1 MSDIHHYGLFVLAAI
16 VLILTPGQDTLYILG
31 RSLSGGLRAG
41 VASALGITAGS
52 VVHTFA
58 AAAGLSLLLRAFPV
72 AFVAVKLCGAA
83 YLIYLGARLLLAR
96 HTGDDLTIA
105 SPPSS
110 ARRAFVRGA
119 LSYLLNPKV
128 ALFFLAFL
136 PQFIDPQGASKSVAF
151 LALGA
156 TFVSMGGIWCLVLA
170 CAAAARLRIFLVRD
184 AVRRRRIDRGV
195 GALFM
200 LLGARLAWGR

>member
-31 RSLSGGLRAG
+31 RSLSGGLRSG

-58 AAAGLSLLLRAFPV
+58 AAAGLSLLLKAFPP

-96 HTGDDLTIA
+96 NAVHDLTIP

-110 ARRAFVRGA
+110 ARRAFVQGA
-119 LSYLLNPKV
+119 LTNLLNPKV

-136 PQFIDPQGASKSVAF
+136 LQFIDPQGASKSVAF
-151 LALGA
+151 LTLGA

-170 CAAAARLRIFLVRD
+170 GAAARLRAFLVRN
-184 AVRRRRIDRGV
+184 AVLRRRIDRGA
-195 GALFM
+195 GSLFM

>member
-1 MSDIHHYGLFVLAAI
+1 MLAAI
-16 VLILTPGQDTLYILG
+16 VLILTPGQDTLYVLG

-52 VVHTFA
+52 VVHTLA
-58 AAAGLSLLLRAFPV
+58 AAAGLSLLLRAFPP

-96 HTGDDLTIA
+96 NALHDLTMP

-110 ARRAFVRGA
+110 ARRAFVQGA
-119 LSYLLNPKV
+119 LSNLLNPKV

-151 LALGA
+151 LTLGA

-170 CAAAARLRIFLVRD
+170 AAAARLRAFLVRN
-184 AVRRRRIDRGV
+184 ALLRRRIDRGV

>member
-1 MSDIHHYGLFVLAAI
+1 LSDIHHYGLFVLAAI

-31 RSLSGGLRAG
+31 RSLSGGLRSG

-52 VVHTFA
+52 IVHTVA
-58 AAAGLSLLLRAFPV
+58 AAAGLSLLLRAFPP
-72 AFVAVKLCGAA
+72 AFAVVKLCGAA
-83 YLIYLGARLLLAR
+83 YLIYLGARLLLMRNAV
-96 HTGDDLTIA
+96 HDLTMQ

-110 ARRAFVRGA
+110 ARRAFMQAA
-119 LSYLLNPKV
+119 LTNRLNPKV

-136 PQFIDPQGASKSVAF
+136 PQFIDPQGESKSLAF
-151 LALGA
+151 LTLRA

-170 CAAAARLRIFLVRD
+170 CAAARLRTFLVRN
-184 AVRRRRIDRGV
+184 AILRRRIDRGV

>member
-1 MSDIHHYGLFVLAAI
+1 MAAI

-41 VASALGITAGS
+41 VASAFGITVGS
-52 VVHTFA
+52 VVHTLA
-58 AAAGLSLLLRAFPV
+58 AAAGLSLLLKAFPP
-72 AFVAVKLCGAA
+72 AFMAVKLCGAG

-96 HTGDDLTIA
+96 NSAAHRLTMGM
-105 SPPSS
+105 PPSS
-110 ARRAFVRGA
+110 ARRAFVQGA
-119 LSYLLNPKV
+119 LSNLLNPKV

-136 PQFIDPQGASKSVAF
+136 PQFIDPQGASKTLAF
-151 LALGA
+151 VVLGA
-156 TFVSMGGIWCLVLA
+156 TFVSLGGLWCLVLA
-170 CAAAARLRIFLVRD
+170 CGAARLRAFLVRN
-184 AVRRRRIDRGV
+184 AVLRRRIDRGV

>member
-52 VVHTFA
+52 VVHTLA
-58 AAAGLSLLLRAFPV
+58 AAAGLSLLLRAFPP

-83 YLIYLGARLLLAR
+83 YLIYLGARLVLAR
-96 HTGDDLTIA
+96 NAVHDLTMR

-110 ARRAFVRGA
+110 ARRAFVQGA
-119 LSYLLNPKV
+119 LTNLLNPKV

-136 PQFIDPQGASKSVAF
+136 PQFIDPQGASKGVAF
-151 LALGA
+151 LTLGA

-170 CAAAARLRIFLVRD
+170 CAAARLRAFLVRN
-184 AVRRRRIDRGV
+184 AVLRRRIDRGV

>member
-16 VLILTPGQDTLYILG
+16 VLVLTPGQDTLYILG

-52 VVHTFA
+52 VVHTLA
-58 AAAGLSLLLRAFPV
+58 AAAGLSLLLRAFPP
-72 AFVAVKLCGAA
+72 AFMAVKLCGAG
-83 YLIYLGARLLLAR
+83 YLIYLGALLLAR
-96 HTGDDLTIA
+96 NAAQDLTVP
-105 SPPSS
+105 SPPSG
-110 ARRAFVRGA
+110 APRAFVQGA
-119 LSYLLNPKV
+119 LTNLLNPKV

-136 PQFIDPQGASKSVAF
+136 PQFIDPQGASKSAAF
-151 LALGA
+151 LTLGA

-170 CAAAARLRIFLVRD
+170 CAAARLRTFLVRN
-184 AVRRRRIDRGV
+184 AVLRTRIDRGV
-195 GALFM
+195 GAVFM

>member
-1 MSDIHHYGLFVLAAI
+1 LSDIHHYALFVLAAI
-16 VLILTPGQDTLYILG
+16 VLILTPGQDTLYVLG

-52 VVHTFA
+52 VVHTLA
-58 AAAGLSLLLRAFPV
+58 AAAGLSLLLRAFPP

-96 HTGDDLTIA
+96 NAVQDLTMA

-110 ARRAFVRGA
+110 AWRAFVQGA
-119 LSYLLNPKV
+119 LSNLLNPKV

-136 PQFIDPQGASKSVAF
+136 PQFIDPQGTSKSLAF
-151 LALGA
+151 LILGA
-156 TFVSMGGIWCLVLA
+156 TFVSMGGIWCLLLA
-170 CAAAARLRIFLVRD
+170 GAAARLRAFLVRN
-184 AVRRRRIDRGV
+184 AVLRRRIDRGV

>member
-1 MSDIHHYGLFVLAAI
+1 LSDIHHYGLFVLAAI

-31 RSLSGGLRAG
+31 RSLSGGLRYG

-58 AAAGLSLLLRAFPV
+58 AAAGLSLLLKAFPP

-96 HTGDDLTIA
+96 NAVSDLTIP

-110 ARRAFVRGA
+110 ARRAFVQGA
-119 LSYLLNPKV
+119 LTNLLNPKV

-151 LALGA
+151 LTLGA

-170 CAAAARLRIFLVRD
+170 GAAARLRAFLVRN
-184 AVRRRRIDRGV
+184 AVLRRRIDRGV

>member
-1 MSDIHHYGLFVLAAI
+1 LSDIHHYGLFVLAAI

-31 RSLSGGLRAG
+31 GSLSGGLRAG

-52 VVHTFA
+52 VAHTIA
-58 AAAGLSLLLRAFPV
+58 AAAGLSLLLRAFPP
-72 AFVAVKLCGAA
+72 AFMAVKLCGAA
-83 YLIYLGARLLLAR
+83 YLIYLGAQLLLAR
-96 HTGDDLTIA
+96 HSAAHDFTMT
-105 SPPSS
+105 PPHSS
-110 ARRAFVRGA
+110 ARRAFVQGA
-119 LSYLLNPKV
+119 LTNLLNPKV

-136 PQFIDPQGASKSVAF
+136 PQFIDPQGASKTPAF
-151 LALGA
+151 LVLGA

-170 CAAAARLRIFLVRD
+170 CGAARLRALLVRN
-184 AVRRRRIDRGV
+184 AVLRRRIDRGV